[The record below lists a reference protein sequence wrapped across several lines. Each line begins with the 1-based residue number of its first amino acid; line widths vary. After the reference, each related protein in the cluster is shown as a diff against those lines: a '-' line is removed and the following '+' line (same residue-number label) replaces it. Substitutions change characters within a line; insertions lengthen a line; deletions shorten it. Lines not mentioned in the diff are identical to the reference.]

1 MPKQVAWRV
10 TLRIMDLP
18 CIVTDINGSREIIEN
33 GVNGLIIP
41 SKDTESLYQ
50 AMEKMISDKEMIFKM
65 QSNAR
70 QMIESRFEQSYV
82 QQCLLDFYKEIL

>member
-41 SKDTESLYQ
+41 SKSTESLYQ
-50 AMEKMISDKEMIFKM
+50 AMEKWFQIKK
-65 QSNAR
+65 
-70 QMIESRFEQSYV
+70 
-82 QQCLLDFYKEIL
+82 